1 MNVQQTSSATSTP
14 LTTFTN
20 PNITRQSI
28 DLKSIITKY
37 LYHWPLFVVGL
48 ILALTGAFIYVQMAQ
63 PYYEIKAT
71 LLIKDDKKMPDQ
83 KSALDKI
90 DLLNSAKI
98 IENEIEILK
107 SKQLISQVV
116 QDLQLWIVYQK
127 KDGLSYQDLYQSS
140 PVKLTL
146 INPTGNLNQATVNLV
161 IKDDNSFSLMLP
173 NGKLKDFSYT
183 NTFKNSFGTWKLE
196 PTKALAQYK
205 GATIKITLFDPDK
218 LALNYQNA
226 IDASLPNKLTTAIV
240 LSIWDEVPQRGKDIL
255 NRLIYN
261 YNLAATQEKKR
272 ETKSTLDFIDQR
284 LASLNGELTAA
295 EKGIAGFKS
304 SRGITDISADSK
316 ISLENQQANDAR
328 LNEVNVQL
336 SVIDGIER
344 YVNSSQNSGKAPA
357 TLGITDPALS
367 SLIEKLSTLQL
378 QRERLL
384 ATTPETN
391 PDFEPINRQIATTR
405 AAIKENVRNIKSS
418 LLNTQGKL
426 QSFNS
431 SFESSIRNIPTEE
444 RQYVSKKRQQESKE
458 SLYTYLLQK
467 REEMAVT
474 YASTLTDDR
483 VVDQAYAGPAKDQK
497 KSLIYAAAMLLGLG
511 LPAGLIYAR
520 NSFSDKITT
529 LQEIKDAVTIPV
541 LSELPFEASQ
551 NSIVINDTNTNV
563 LGEQFRA
570 LRTKLY
576 YLFGEREHGRVT
588 LLTSSVAGE
597 GKSFVCTNLATS
609 LANADRKTVILELD
623 LRKPKIA
630 ETFNL
635 SKEHAGISD
644 FLKGNATVTDIVQA
658 CSMVPNLDIIS
669 SGAIVQNPS
678 ELLEKKLLKDL
689 ILSLRNSYDDI
700 IIDSPP
706 VHLVPDALIL
716 SRLTDITLYVI
727 RQGFTEKAELN
738 FLKELYQQK
747 QLPNINLVF
756 NGIERAKYGYGYH
769 YSNNYYNNTY
779 KKSKGAN
786 SIFSD
791 FLNRF

>member
-1 MNVQQTSSATSTP
+1 MNVQQTPSPTSTP
-14 LTTFTN
+14 FTPFTN
-20 PNITRQSI
+20 SNVTRQSI

-37 LYHWPLFVVGL
+37 LYHWPLFVIGL
-48 ILALTGAFIYVQMAQ
+48 ILALTAAFFYVQMAQ
-63 PYYEIKAT
+63 PYYEVKAT

-90 DLLNSAKI
+90 DLLNSATI

-116 QDLQLWIVYQK
+116 QDLQLGTIYQK

-146 INPTGNLNQATVNLV
+146 INSTGNLSQGIVNLA
-161 IKDDNSFSLMLP
+161 IKNDQSFSLILP
-173 NGKLKDFSYT
+173 NGKSKDFSYKS
-183 NTFKNSFGTWKLE
+183 TFKNNFGIWKLE
-196 PTKALAQYK
+196 PTKALTQYK
-205 GATIKITLFDPDK
+205 GATIKITLLDPDK
-218 LALNYQNA
+218 LALRYQTA
-226 IDASLPNKLTTAIV
+226 IDASLPNKLTTAVV

-261 YNLAATQEKKR
+261 YNLAATSEKKR

-284 LASLNGELTAA
+284 LASLNDELTAA

-316 ISLENQQANDAR
+316 ISLENMQANDTR

-344 YVNSSQNSGKAPA
+344 YVNSSQNSGRAPA

-391 PDFEPINRQIATTR
+391 PDFEPINRQIVTTR

-431 SFESSIRNIPTEE
+431 RFESSIKNIPTEE

-467 REEMAVT
+467 REEMSVT

-483 VVDQAYAGPAKDQK
+483 IVDQAYAGPAKDQK

-529 LQEIKDAVTIPV
+529 LQEIKDAVSIPV
-541 LSELPFEASQ
+541 LSELPFELSQ
-551 NSIVINDTNTNV
+551 NPVVTNDLNSNV
-563 LGEQFRA
+563 LVEQFRS

-576 YLFGEREHGRVT
+576 YLFGEKEHGRVT

-597 GKSFVCTNLATS
+597 GKSFVSTNLATS

-623 LRKPKIA
+623 LRKPKVA

-635 SKEHAGISD
+635 SKEHVGISD
-644 FLKGNATVTDIVQA
+644 FLKGNATQTDIIQA
-658 CSMVPNLDIIS
+658 CGLVPNLDIIS
-669 SGAIVQNPS
+669 SGTIVQNPS
-678 ELLEKKLLKDL
+678 ELLEKKQLKDL
-689 ILSLRNSYDDI
+689 ISSLRNTYDDI

-706 VHLVPDALIL
+706 VHLVPDAMIL

-727 RQGFTEKAELN
+727 RQGFTEKAELD
-738 FLKELYQQK
+738 FIKELYQQK
-747 QLPNINLVF
+747 QLPNINLIF

-769 YSNNYYNNTY
+769 YSNNYYNISN
-779 KKSKGAN
+779 KSKGTN

-791 FLNRF
+791 FKNRF